1 MDPWHGDGTVDK
13 PNNTWGTGGPGY
25 TFGLEVMPSLTFDA
39 RGVLGMARSS
49 SPNSNG
55 SQFFITFAPYAAG
68 NQMYTV
74 FGKVTEGDAVLDLIK
89 RGAPPG
95 FLDPTRMTE
104 VHVCEK

>member
-1 MDPWHGDGTVDK
+1 
-13 PNNTWGTGGPGY
+13 
-25 TFGLEVMPSLTFDA
+25 MPSLTFDT
-39 RGVLGMARSS
+39 RGVLGMARRS

-55 SQFFITFAPYAAG
+55 SQFFITFAPYAGG

-89 RGAPPG
+89 RGEPPG